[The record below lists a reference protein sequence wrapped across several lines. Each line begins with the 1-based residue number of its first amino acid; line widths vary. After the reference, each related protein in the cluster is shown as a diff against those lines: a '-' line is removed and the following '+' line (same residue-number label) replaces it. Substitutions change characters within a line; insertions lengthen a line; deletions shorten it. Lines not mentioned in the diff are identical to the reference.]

1 MWLLIGMMGTLGM
14 VDNPRS
20 WYDEKQFTSTDFDS
34 GGTLTR
40 EPEKRKSDGHCGRYG
55 PLGRVSERTADRGSR
70 EKVGKTVKTTFGS
83 TLWRIGASIPVPPVC

>member
-1 MWLLIGMMGTLGM
+1 MLDTVWLLIGMMGTLGM

-40 EPEKRKSDGHCGRYG
+40 EPERRKSDGHS
-55 PLGRVSERTADRGSR
+55 RVDL
-70 EKVGKTVKTTFGS
+70 FY
-83 TLWRIGASIPVPPVC
+83 

>member
-1 MWLLIGMMGTLGM
+1 MLDTVWLLIGMMGTLGM

-40 EPEKRKSDGHCGRYG
+40 EPEKRKSDGHVEDMARWAGSANVQRTEDRERR
-55 PLGRVSERTADRGSR
+55 LG
-70 EKVGKTVKTTFGS
+70 K
-83 TLWRIGASIPVPPVC
+83 P

>member
-1 MWLLIGMMGTLGM
+1 MLDTVWLLIGMMGTLGM

-40 EPEKRKSDGHCGRYG
+40 EPEKRKSHGHCARYG
-55 PLGRVSERTADRGSR
+55 PLVRVSENTRGA
-70 EKVGKTVKTTFGS
+70 
-83 TLWRIGASIPVPPVC
+83 WRIGASIPVPPVC